1 MHHMYINRK
10 VLNSYN
16 AVDVSTPAQVWRY
29 YKESMR
35 DSFFVVTVIPPSLPF
50 DPGSS
55 LSL

>member
-16 AVDVSTPAQVWRY
+16 AVDVSTPALVWRY